1 MSESEIIPNEGALV
15 LPIFS
20 HWFSCYNNLFQFTS
34 KNPLT
39 DLFDVGLK
47 VGRLVEVVEGCGQPQ
62 GAQHQQEEEEGVL
75 SPADWYIF

>member
-1 MSESEIIPNEGALV
+1 MKV
-15 LPIFS
+15 
-20 HWFSCYNNLFQFTS
+20 HWFCQYFLTGFPATIISLLSIYQQ
-34 KNPLT
+34 NPLT